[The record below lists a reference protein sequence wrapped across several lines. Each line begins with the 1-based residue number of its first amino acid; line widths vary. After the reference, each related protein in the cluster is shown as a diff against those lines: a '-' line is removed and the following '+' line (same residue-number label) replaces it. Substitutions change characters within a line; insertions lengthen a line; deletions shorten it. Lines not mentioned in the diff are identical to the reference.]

1 MELPARP
8 RETWDP
14 MRRSGIRGRAA
25 SSRGRAHRA
34 GPRRAFALRTG
45 SGRSG
50 RALARADD
58 SDGGRALRSSPR
70 AGARH
75 RAEPLRAARRRA
87 GRPLREVGV
96 QLDGGCPPLRPR
108 RRAQSRMISIVIPVY
123 NEASIVREAA
133 AELCRKLDALRWEYE
148 LILSENGS
156 RDGTLQILEALPAQ
170 LPRTRWLHED
180 DANYGHA
187 LKIGILQARGEVVI
201 CDEIDLCD
209 VEFYQRA
216 LPILEQGADMVVGS
230 KAMKGANDGRPLVRR
245 LATRTITL
253 LLRVVTG
260 FRGTDTH
267 GLKAFVR
274 ERLVDVARACVVD
287 RDLFA
292 SELVIRA
299 QRMGRDI
306 GRAHV

>member
-1 MELPARP
+1 
-8 RETWDP
+8 
-14 MRRSGIRGRAA
+14 
-25 SSRGRAHRA
+25 
-34 GPRRAFALRTG
+34 
-45 SGRSG
+45 
-50 RALARADD
+50 
-58 SDGGRALRSSPR
+58 
-70 AGARH
+70 
-75 RAEPLRAARRRA
+75 
-87 GRPLREVGV
+87 
-96 QLDGGCPPLRPR
+96 
-108 RRAQSRMISIVIPVY
+108 MISIVIPVY
-123 NEASIVREAA
+123 NEANIVREAA

-180 DANYGHA
+180 DANYGRA
-187 LKIGILQARGEVVI
+187 LKLGILQARGEVVI

-267 GLKAFVR
+267 GLKAFKR

-299 QRMGRDI
+299 QRMGRDVREI
-306 GRAHV
+306 PIALQEKRPPSTHLLRRVPRVLKGLFKLGWTIRVRHR